1 MAAVGSEL
9 DEDAGSADLVTV
21 VVVVEAAGLMKEAK
35 AFVALDAED
44 ATGVDEGEKGEG
56 CEEPVEGPNLKVA
69 AKGLAAEVAEP
80 EAVVAGGAKPKP
92 ELRPPEPNPENVGFG
107 ADEFALEEDTA
118 GNSVGAGLCDER
130 LGNPLIFRWDNA
142 ASSAFCRP

>member
-1 MAAVGSEL
+1 MAAVESES
-9 DEDAGSADLVTV
+9 DKGVGSADLAAVVVVVVV

-44 ATGVDEGEKGEG
+44 ATGVNEGKKGEG
-56 CEEPVEGPNLKVA
+56 CEEPVGPVEEPNLKVA

-107 ADEFALEEDTA
+107 A
-118 GNSVGAGLCDER
+118 
-130 LGNPLIFRWDNA
+130 
-142 ASSAFCRP
+142 